1 MKKLIVCAAILGGAF
16 FCFGFNKQ
24 IFDFN
29 YSFKTAY
36 VKWPDGTM
44 KVLKLKSWKD
54 YDDGEQLQ
62 LKDTAG
68 NVYLVSSI
76 NCVLT
81 DK

>member
-1 MKKLIVCAAILGGAF
+1 MKKLIIGVAILATAILGG
-16 FCFGFNKQ
+16 CNKQ

-44 KVLKLKSWKD
+44 KTLRLKSWRD
-54 YDDGEQLQ
+54 YEDGEQLQ
-62 LKDTAG
+62 LKDENG

-76 NCVLT
+76 NVVLT